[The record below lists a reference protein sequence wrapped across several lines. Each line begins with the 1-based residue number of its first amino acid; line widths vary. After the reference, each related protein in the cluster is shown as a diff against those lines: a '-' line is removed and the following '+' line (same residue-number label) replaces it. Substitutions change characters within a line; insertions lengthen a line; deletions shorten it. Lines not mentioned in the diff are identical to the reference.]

1 MLTTSMLIRGAS
13 VSLPQIV
20 GIAAFALTL
29 AAGHRLLLDPNPYM
43 HVVVGRWII
52 AHCSVPHHDFLS
64 YSLTGTPWIPHE
76 WFAEVVIAYAHDLFG
91 WAGVVTTA
99 AFCFAA
105 ALALLCRA
113 LLSYLLP
120 SHALI
125 GTALAAGLAFPHF
138 FARPHALSL
147 PILVTWVAVLVK
159 ARAAHRP
166 PPIYSA
172 LLLTLWANLHPSYP
186 FGLGLA
192 ALLAGE
198 ALLDASD
205 WQAALRTAWAWA
217 PFGVLSLLAVFAT
230 PNGID
235 GFLLPFRLLH
245 MNFIMSQIQEWQ
257 SPNFQLPQ
265 PLEPWLMLALLASLS
280 IGIRLPLTRIAMILI
295 LLHFALQ
302 HQRHA
307 ELLGLVTPL
316 LVAPSLAGQIEP
328 YALVATDR
336 RLGSL
341 ARTSAPGGILI
352 AGLLVLGLAA
362 AAVRIGVTNE
372 KGPFAPAAAL
382 LFRQAQRI
390 EGPVFNDVNF
400 GDYLIYSG
408 ISPFIDG
415 RVDMYGDAFLKRY
428 ASVEEFPDLAH
439 QYGFTWTILKPNDPH
454 VPLLDHLTGWRRVFA
469 DNVAVIHVHD

>member
-1 MLTTSMLIRGAS
+1 MLTTSSLIRRSS

-20 GIAAFALTL
+20 GITAFSLTL
-29 AAGHRLLLDPNPYM
+29 VAGHRLLLDPNPYM

-76 WFAEVVIAYAHDLFG
+76 WFAEVVFAYAHDLLG

-138 FARPHALSL
+138 LARPHALIL
-147 PILVTWVAVLVK
+147 PILVTWVAVLIK
-159 ARAAHRP
+159 ARAAHRA

-172 LLLTLWANLHPSYP
+172 LLLTPWANLHPSYP

-205 WQAALRTAWAWA
+205 WPAALRTARAWA
-217 PFGVLSLLAVFAT
+217 PFGALSLLAVFAT

-245 MNFIMSQIQEWQ
+245 VNFIMSQIGEWQ

-302 HQRHA
+302 HQRHI

-316 LVAPSLAGQIEP
+316 LVAPSLAGQLEP
-328 YALVATDR
+328 YALPVIDR
-336 RLGSL
+336 RLTSFV
-341 ARTSAPGGILI
+341 RKSAPGGIVV
-352 AGLLVLGLAA
+352 AGLIMMGLAA
-362 AAVRIGVTNE
+362 AAVCIGVTNE
-372 KGPFAPAAAL
+372 KGPYAPAAAL

-415 RVDMYGDAFLKRY
+415 RVEMYGDAFLNRY
-428 ASVEEFPDLAH
+428 ASVEEFPDLAR
-439 QYGFTWTILKPNDPH
+439 QYNFTWTILTLNNPH

-469 DNVAVIHVHD
+469 DNVAVIHVRD